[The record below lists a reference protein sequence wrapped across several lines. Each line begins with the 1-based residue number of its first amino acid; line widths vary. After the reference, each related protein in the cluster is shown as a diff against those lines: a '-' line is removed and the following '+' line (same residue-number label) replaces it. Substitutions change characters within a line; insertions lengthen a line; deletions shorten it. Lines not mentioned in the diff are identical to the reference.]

1 MKDYKAYLSHI
12 LDSIV
17 LIENYTLNLSFE
29 EFEKDRKTIDAVL
42 RDFEIIGEASSKLP
56 KEFRERYPEVPWK
69 SIIGLR
75 NVLIHD
81 YFGVD
86 VSAVWENLRQRL
98 PELKQ
103 QIKSIIEQENNAD

>member
-1 MKDYKAYLSHI
+1 MK
-12 LDSIV
+12 
-17 LIENYTLNLSFE
+17 NL
-29 EFEKDRKTIDAVL
+29 KKIGKIDAVL
-42 RDFEIIGEASSKLP
+42 RNFEIIGEASSKLP

-103 QIKSIIEQENNAD
+103 QIKSIIEQENNADWKKNILKSKLMDPVTYYS